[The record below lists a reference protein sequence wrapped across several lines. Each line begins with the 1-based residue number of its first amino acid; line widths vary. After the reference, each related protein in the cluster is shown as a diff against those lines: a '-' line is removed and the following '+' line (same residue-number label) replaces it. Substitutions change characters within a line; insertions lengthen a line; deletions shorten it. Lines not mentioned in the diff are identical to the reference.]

1 MHIFADTCT
10 GLTRLIVLLQDHS
23 KLLELDLAIPL
34 DIDHVERLANL
45 CLVHTAL
52 VSRHPENEL
61 LKVEKAILIG
71 LHELEHGL
79 PFVLGEAH
87 VAEVV
92 GEALQDIHF
101 GQEAVPRDIDQSK
114 NFAERH
120 DCLLAL
126 TDPGHLIEKNAGEIP
141 SLLRIETALHNSL
154 FKGHIHF
161 QSVVDEAALVI
172 SSCLLFK
179 LH

>member
-1 MHIFADTCT
+1 MECLAD
-10 GLTRLIVLLQDHS
+10 
-23 KLLELDLAIPL
+23 
-34 DIDHVERLANL
+34 L
-45 CLVHTAL
+45 CLVHTTL
-52 VSRHPENEL
+52 VGCHPENEL
-61 LKVEKAILIG
+61 LEVEKAILIG
-71 LHELEHGL
+71 LHELEHRL
-79 PFVLGEAH
+79 PFVLSEAH

-101 GQEAVPRDIDQSK
+101 GQEAVPRHVDQSE
-114 NFAERH
+114 NFAESH

-126 TDPGHLIEKNAGEIP
+126 TDPGHLIEKNASEIP
-141 SLLRIETALHNSL
+141 GLLRIETALHNSL

-172 SSCLLFK
+172 GSCLLLK